1 MFRNI
6 LVPLDGSTL
15 AECVLPHVVAMAQ
28 PLEAQVTLL
37 NVCEPR
43 RAAEAARPAN
53 ALKWSF
59 RTAEA
64 DAYLEEI
71 ADRLQA
77 AGLDVQAKRVE
88 GKAAE
93 QILAFAHQ
101 HAMDLIL
108 LSSHGQSGLTG
119 WNVSS
124 VVQKIIARAR
134 VSIMIVRAYHPVT
147 SDLAHLT
154 YSRLLYP
161 LDCSQRAEYAL
172 PVASMLA
179 QSHGSQLIL
188 AHIIARTEMPRRRPL
203 TDEELELIDR
213 VIELNRVEAV
223 RCLEELQAPLL
234 AEQVDVQSRLLVTD
248 KPAQSLHNLVREEKI
263 DMVVMSAHGYSG
275 STSWPYGSLALNFII
290 YGTTPLLIVQDL
302 PSDHIEPTAAE
313 IIAKEHL
320 GH

>member
-1 MFRNI
+1 MFGKI
-6 LVPLDGSTL
+6 LVPLDRSAL
-15 AECVLPHVVAMAQ
+15 AECALPHVVAMAQ
-28 PLEAQVTLL
+28 PLEAKVTLL

-43 RAAEAARPAN
+43 PADEAAQPVN

-71 ADRLQA
+71 ACRLQA
-77 AGLDVQAKRVE
+77 VGLDVQAKRRE

-101 HAMDLIL
+101 HAVDLIL

-134 VSIMIVRAYHPVT
+134 VSMMIVRAYHPAT
-147 SDLAHLT
+147 SNLAHLT
-154 YSRLLYP
+154 YSRLLCP

-172 PVASMLA
+172 PVAGMLA
-179 QSHGSQLIL
+179 RSHGAQLIL
-188 AHIIARTEMPRRRPL
+188 AHIVARTEMPRRRPL
-203 TDEELELIDR
+203 TDEELGVIDQ
-213 VIELNRVEAV
+213 VIELNRAEAV
-223 RCLEELQAPLL
+223 RHLEELQSSLV
-234 AEQVDVQSRLLVTD
+234 AEQVDVQSRLLVSD
-248 KPAQSLHNLVREEKI
+248 KPAQTLHNLVREEKI

-275 STSWPYGSLALNFII
+275 STSWPYGSLALNFIV
-290 YGTTPLLIVQDL
+290 YGTTPLLIAQDL

-313 IIAKEHL
+313 IIAKEHI

>member
-6 LVPLDGSTL
+6 LVPLDGSAP

-43 RAAEAARPAN
+43 HVAEAARPAN

-71 ADRLQA
+71 AGRLQA
-77 AGLDVQAKRVE
+77 ARLDVQARRIE

-93 QILAFAHQ
+93 QVLSFAHQ
-101 HAMDLIL
+101 HAVDLIL

-124 VVQKIIARAR
+124 VAQKIIARAR
-134 VSIMIVRAYHPVT
+134 VSIMIVRAYHPAT

-154 YSRLLYP
+154 YSRLLCP
-161 LDCSQRAEYAL
+161 LDCSQRAEHAL
-172 PVASMLA
+172 PVATTLA
-179 QSHGSQLIL
+179 RSHGAQLIL
-188 AHIIARTEMPRRRPL
+188 AHIVAGTEMPRRRPL
-203 TDEELELIDR
+203 TDEELGVIDQ
-213 VIELNRVEAV
+213 VIALNRAEAV
-223 RCLEELQAPLL
+223 RRLEELQSSPL
-234 AEQVDVQSRLLVTD
+234 AEQVDVQSRLLISD
-248 KPAQSLHNLVREEKI
+248 KPTQSLHNLVSEEKI
-263 DMVVMSAHGYSG
+263 DLVVMSAHGYSG
-275 STSWPYGSLALNFII
+275 STRWPYGSLALNFIV
-290 YGTTPLLIVQDL
+290 YGTTPLLIAQDL
-302 PSDHIEPTAAE
+302 PSDRIEPTVAE
-313 IIAKEHL
+313 IIAKEST